1 MHTLYDELAAAQQR
15 IAKAVQRMRGGGK
28 NGEGGGSGHI
38 QWAEG
43 SMGREP
49 KVEGGGGSSRRAQ
62 PQSGESGGGGRALL
76 LAGLMVGK
84 GKGRKS
90 GKRKRSD
97 STPKVTELLATISKH
112 IGNAYAEGSK
122 KVVKSALTA
131 FKDFED
137 AYPERQALLEPTYA
151 GDPVAALHNELSLM
165 MFAAWMQHQGL
176 AVSTIGTYLSL
187 AKTNL
192 SVSFG
197 WALTCKEMEMRL
209 PRMLKGMRRTHRR
222 LRKKRLGWRALYERK
237 LQAALGAPKGKEGW
251 GEAAV
256 RRTLRQGLLR
266 GADCLP
272 NTAAGFDTEVH
283 STTADVEHFDAPQP
297 HYKLT
302 VLPAKKSEQQA
313 KSEIVLLP
321 KGDGVTDAYTALAHI
336 IGKRGIGEKGSDEPL
351 FVHDDG
357 EPWLIGEVRALF
369 KRSGAAIGIKQ
380 SELGAQS
387 GRIGGATD
395 MFAQG
400 ATPAMLQMSGRWDS
414 VSRNSNPG
422 RTCTHV
428 TAESQ
433 HAHHAT
439 PYLSPRK
446 GQRAEVSLRGMISM
460 RCEPRHEPERQRG
473 EASPDPYPTR
483 AYAGHMGHL
492 HTNVHRAGARDLAR
506 GSAKRGPRHR
516 GHGERVRPGGEA
528 GAAALSDDKGR
539 GRRRGV

>member
-1 MHTLYDELAAAQQR
+1 MYDELAAAQQR
-15 IAKAVQRMRGGGK
+15 VTHAVQQVRARGRCDGGGGGSDLIQWDTGGYGRARYSK
-28 NGEGGGSGHI
+28 GGGGSGRPTRPTG
-38 QWAEG
+38 EG
-43 SMGREP
+43 IS
-49 KVEGGGGSSRRAQ
+49 
-62 PQSGESGGGGRALL
+62 GGGRALL
-76 LAGLMVGK
+76 LAGLMVTK
-84 GKGRKS
+84 GGGTRK
-90 GKRKRSD
+90 GKRKRS
-97 STPKVTELLATISKH
+97 STTPQVEELLATISKH
-112 IGNAYAEGSK
+112 IANAYAEGSK
-122 KVVKSALTA
+122 RVIKSALTA
-131 FKDFED
+131 FSDFEE
-137 AYPERQALLEPTYA
+137 AYPERQALIEPEYA
-151 GDPVAALHNELSLM
+151 GDPVAALNNEMSLM
-165 MFAAWMQHQGL
+165 MFAAWMVHQGL
-176 AVSTIGTYLSL
+176 AMSTVSTYLSL
-187 AKTNL
+187 TKTNL
-192 SVSFG
+192 SVTFG

-237 LQAALGAPKGKEGW
+237 LQAAKGAPKGREQW
-251 GEAAV
+251 SEAAV

-336 IGKRGIGEKGSDEPL
+336 IGKRGIGERGSDEPL

-422 RTCTHV
+422 RTRTHV
-428 TAESQ
+428 AAESQ
-433 HAHHAT
+433 HAHHAI
-439 PYLSPRK
+439 PYFSPRK
-446 GQRAEVSLRGMISM
+446 GQSAA
-460 RCEPRHEPERQRG
+460 HEPERQRQHEMQTNAR
-473 EASPDPYPTR
+473 EAGARPHEISFPPPTR
-483 AYAGHMGHL
+483 AHTGHL
-492 HTNVHRAGARDLAR
+492 GNIHTHLHRAGAGDITRS
-506 GSAKRGPRHR
+506 GTERGPRHR
-516 GHGERVRPGGEA
+516 GHRERVRPGGET